1 MPPKITL
8 KAAALSEACQGTL
21 WQYQERQQSY
31 ATPDWARGHQQT
43 IGSRQ
48 AALHASKTDSHSVLT
63 EGNDLMGEHD
73 VAVASAGSGG
83 LVHARHGAFQE
94 LTTGA

>member
-1 MPPKITL
+1 M
-8 KAAALSEACQGTL
+8 
-21 WQYQERQQSY
+21 
-31 ATPDWARGHQQT
+31 
-43 IGSRQ
+43 

-94 LTTGA
+94 LTGGA